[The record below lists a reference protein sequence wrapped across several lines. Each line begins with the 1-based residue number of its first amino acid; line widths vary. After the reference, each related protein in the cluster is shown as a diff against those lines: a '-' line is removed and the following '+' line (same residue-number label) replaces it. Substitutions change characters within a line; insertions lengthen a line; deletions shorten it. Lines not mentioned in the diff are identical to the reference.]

1 MSIGSPVGSVP
12 PTQAKDTPLQTA
24 SHTNLREDERPEPS
38 LHWVQYYWD
47 QTKEEAFQ
55 TYASQE
61 GVCLVQGIKFRP
73 NDELNERTI
82 KSGTYELRISDA
94 TKNMPARMKTKN
106 VKILIKIVDL
116 DEEAAN
122 AAAAAQTA

>member
-1 MSIGSPVGSVP
+1 M
-12 PTQAKDTPLQTA
+12 
-24 SHTNLREDERPEPS
+24 
-38 LHWVQYYWD
+38 
-47 QTKEEAFQ
+47 
-55 TYASQE
+55 
-61 GVCLVQGIKFRP
+61 QGIKFRP